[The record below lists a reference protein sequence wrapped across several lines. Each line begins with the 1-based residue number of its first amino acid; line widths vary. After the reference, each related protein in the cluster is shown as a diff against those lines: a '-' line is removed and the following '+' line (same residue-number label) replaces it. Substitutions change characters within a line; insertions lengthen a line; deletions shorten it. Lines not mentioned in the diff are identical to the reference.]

1 MPTNIGFIVDQLTF
15 SGISEVHLFSDI
27 VRLLIIEMLKQ
38 TQNSMSVQHSN
49 LLDEKNVTA
58 NKCIELLAINDHTV

>member
-49 LLDEKNVTA
+49 LLDEKKRDCKQMHRDSSYKN
-58 NKCIELLAINDHTV
+58 HTV